1 MIYAYGY
8 NQCMHVDTPD
18 FVVSLCCF
26 MQINVDRL
34 RVHVFISLLATYM
47 YICSLCDGPKG
58 SMQKA

>member
-1 MIYAYGY
+1 MIYGY

-34 RVHVFISLLATYM
+34 SVFISLLATYT
-47 YICSLCDGPKG
+47 YIHSLCDGPKG